1 MTETAEL
8 DDYRAAM
15 REWLAANLPRC
26 SSESDGGIPT
36 EVTADEVAAG
46 RIVQKKV
53 YDAGYLGIN
62 IPTEYGGQGLSDAH
76 QRVWVDESASYEVP
90 LPAGIASIVTM
101 RVVLPTLL
109 HNVTEE
115 QKRDWVPRLLRG
127 DDIWVQ
133 LLSEP
138 DAGSDLAGIR
148 TQARREGDKWIL
160 KGTKL
165 WSSGAIHADYG
176 ICLAR
181 TDPNVPKHRGLTWF
195 KVPLHDE
202 RVTVRPVRQV
212 NGSEEFCEEFLDDV
226 VLGDDMVIGSVNN
239 GWKVANSML
248 MFERG
253 AGHIDLSPSTAESRD
268 RQVSDLVE
276 LAADSVAAGGGERR
290 EGLTGPMIAAQRTK
304 DWVHEVLIRRV
315 TGRLMRGAAD
325 PATSALIKLSIG
337 TRGPDRA
344 IAGMQ
349 IGGRNAIAWRTGGSA
364 GEKAANNYVYG
375 RQFAIAGG
383 SNQIQRNI
391 ISERV
396 LGLPREPSYDN
407 DKPFKDVMRDARN
420 WTAD

>member
-1 MTETAEL
+1 MTATDEL
-8 DDYRAAM
+8 DTYRASM
-15 REWLAANLPRC
+15 RQWLSANLPRRRADT
-26 SSESDGGIPT
+26 DGGIPT
-36 EVTADEVAAG
+36 EVAAAEVAIG
-46 RIVQKKV
+46 RRLQKKV

-62 IPTEYGGQGLSDAH
+62 VGTEYGGQGLTDAH
-76 QRVWVDESASYEVP
+76 QRIWVDESAAYDVP

-109 HNVTEE
+109 HNATEE
-115 QKRDWVPRLLRG
+115 QKQEWIPPILRG
-127 DDIWVQ
+127 EDVWVQ

-148 TQARREGDKWIL
+148 TQARREGDTWIL
-160 KGTKL
+160 TGTKL

-181 TDPNVPKHRGLTWF
+181 TDPSVPKHRGLTWF

-212 NGSEEFCEEFLDDV
+212 NGSQEFCEEFLDGV
-226 VLGDDMVIGSVNN
+226 ELGDDMVIGTVND

-253 AGHIDLSPSTAESRD
+253 AGHIDLSPSTPKSR
-268 RQVSDLVE
+268 SEAAADLVE
-276 LAADSVAAGGGERR
+276 LARRGDAAADPAVAAI
-290 EGLTGPMIAAQRTK
+290 IAAQRTK
-304 DWVHEVLIRRV
+304 DWVHEALTRRV
-315 TGRLMRGAAD
+315 TTRLMRGAVN

-344 IAGMQ
+344 IAALE
-349 IGGRNAIAWRTGGSA
+349 IAGRKAAAWREPGSP
-364 GEKAANNYVYG
+364 GDKSANNFVYG

-407 DKPFKDVMRDARN
+407 DKPFKDVMRDARR

>member
-1 MTETAEL
+1 MSDANEL
-8 DDYRAAM
+8 DEYRAAM
-15 REWLAANLPRC
+15 REWLSANLLRRT
-26 SSESDGGIPT
+26 SDSEGAIPSDL
-36 EVTADEVAAG
+36 TAEAVAAG
-46 RIVQKKV
+46 RTLQEKV
-53 YDAGYLGIN
+53 YGAGYIGIN
-62 IPTEYGGQGLSDAH
+62 VPTQYGGQGLTDAH
-76 QRVWVDESASYEVP
+76 QRIWVDESAAFEVP

-101 RVVLPTLL
+101 RVILPTLL
-109 HNVTEE
+109 HNAADE
-115 QKRDWVPRLLRG
+115 QKREWIPRLLRG
-127 DDIWVQ
+127 EDIWVQ

-148 TQARREGDKWIL
+148 TQARRDGDRWIL
-160 KGTKL
+160 QGTKL
-165 WSSGAIHADYG
+165 WSSGAVHADFG

-226 VLGDDMVIGSVNN
+226 VLSDDMVIGSVND
-239 GWKVANSML
+239 GWRVANSML

-268 RQVSDLVE
+268 KQASDLVA
-276 LAADSVAAGGGERR
+276 LTRNGATPGSDSARRHIAGQ
-290 EGLTGPMIAAQRTK
+290 MIAAQRTK
-304 DWVHEVLIRRV
+304 DWVHEVLTRRI
-315 TGRLMRGAAD
+315 TARLMRGAAD

-337 TRGPDRA
+337 TRGPERA
-344 IAGMQ
+344 IAG
-349 IGGRNAIAWRTGGSA
+349 IEIAGRNAIAWSTPGSA
-364 GEKAANNYVYG
+364 GDKAANNFVYG
-375 RQFAIAGG
+375 RQFAVAGG

-420 WTAD
+420 WTGG

>member
-1 MTETAEL
+1 VSEANEL
-8 DDYRAAM
+8 DQYRAAM
-15 REWLAANLPRC
+15 REWLSANLARRTAD
-26 SSESDGGIPT
+26 SDGGIPT
-36 EVTADEVAAG
+36 EVTAEEVAAG
-46 RIVQKKV
+46 RILQRTV
-53 YDAGYLGIN
+53 YDAGYVGIN

-76 QRVWVDESASYEVP
+76 QRIWVDESAGYDVP

-109 HNVTEE
+109 HNATEG
-115 QKRDWVPRLLRG
+115 QKREWIPRMLRG

-148 TQARREGDKWIL
+148 TQARRDGDKWIL
-160 KGTKL
+160 QGTKL

-181 TDPNVPKHRGLTWF
+181 TDPDVPKHRGLTWF
-195 KVPLHDE
+195 KVPLRAEH
-202 RVTVRPVRQV
+202 VTVRPVRQV

-226 VLGDDMVIGSVNN
+226 VLGDDMVIGSVND

-253 AGHIDLSPSTAESRD
+253 AGHIDLSPSTSESRTK
-268 RQVSDLVE
+268 QACDLVE
-276 LAADSVAAGGGERR
+276 LTLNGVVSGSDTARGRV
-290 EGLTGPMIAAQRTK
+290 TGPIIAAQRTK
-304 DWVHEVLIRRV
+304 DWVHEVLTRSL
-315 TGRLMRGAAD
+315 TARLMRGAAN

-349 IGGRNAIAWRTGGSA
+349 IAGRNAIAWRSAGSA

-407 DKPFKDVMRDARN
+407 EKPFKDVMRDARK
-420 WTAD
+420 WTAG

>member
-1 MTETAEL
+1 VSDAEAL
-8 DDYRAAM
+8 DDYRASL
-15 REWLAANLPRC
+15 RQWLAANLSRRRG
-26 SSESDGGIPT
+26 ESDGAIPT
-36 EVTADEVAAG
+36 EVAADDVAAG
-46 RIVQKKV
+46 RKRQREL
-53 YDAGYLGIN
+53 YDAGYVGIN
-62 IPTEYGGQGLSDAH
+62 IPADYGGQGLTDAH
-76 QRVWVDESASYEVP
+76 QRIWVDESEGYDVP

-109 HNVTEE
+109 HNATED
-115 QKRDWVPRLLRG
+115 QKRAWIPPLLRG
-127 DDIWVQ
+127 EDVWVQ

-148 TQARREGDKWIL
+148 TQARRDGDRWIL
-160 KGTKL
+160 QGTKL
-165 WSSGAIHADYG
+165 WSSGAVHADYG

-181 TDPNVPKHRGLTWF
+181 TDPTVPKHRGLTWF

-226 VLGDDMVIGSVNN
+226 VLGDDMVIGGVND

-253 AGHIDLSPSTAESRD
+253 AGHIDLSPSTPESR
-268 RQVSDLVE
+268 SEAAADLVE
-276 LAADSVAAGGGERR
+276 LMRDRHETA
-290 EGLTGPMIAAQRTK
+290 EGRATAHLIAAQRTK
-304 DWVHEVLIRRV
+304 DWVHEVLTRRL
-315 TGRLMRGAAD
+315 TARLMRGAAN
-325 PATSALIKLSIG
+325 PASSALIKLSIG

-344 IAGMQ
+344 LAAME
-349 IGGRNAIAWRTGGSA
+349 IGGLRAVAWRHPGSGGD
-364 GEKAANNYVYG
+364 KAANNYIYG

-407 DKPFKDVMRDARN
+407 DKPFRDVMRDSRN
-420 WTAD
+420 WTS

>member
-1 MTETAEL
+1 MSKANEL
-8 DDYRAAM
+8 DAYRAAM
-15 REWLAANLPRC
+15 REWLSANLPRR
-26 SSESDGGIPT
+26 SGEADGIPT
-36 EVTADEVAAG
+36 EVAAEEVAAG
-46 RIVQKKV
+46 RIAQRKV

-62 IPTEYGGQGLSDAH
+62 VPTEYGGQGLSNAH
-76 QRVWVDESASYEVP
+76 QQVWVDESAGYDVP

-109 HNVTEE
+109 HNAAE
-115 QKRDWVPRLLRG
+115 QQKCEWIPRVLRG
-127 DDIWVQ
+127 EDIWVQ

-148 TQARREGDKWIL
+148 TQARRDGDKWIL
-160 KGTKL
+160 QGTKL

-181 TDPNVPKHRGLTWF
+181 TDQNVPKHRGLTWF
-195 KVPLHDE
+195 KVPLRDE
-202 RVTVRPVRQV
+202 HVTVRPVRQV
-212 NGSEEFCEEFLDDV
+212 NGSEEFCEEFLDNV
-226 VLGDDMVIGSVNN
+226 VLGDEMVIGSVND

-253 AGHIDLSPSTAESRD
+253 AGHIDLSPSTSESRSKHA
-268 RQVSDLVE
+268 SDLVE
-276 LAADSVAAGGGERR
+276 LAGNGIASRCETARGRGS
-290 EGLTGPMIAAQRTK
+290 GPAIAAQRTK
-304 DWVHEVLIRRV
+304 DWVHEVLTRRV
-315 TGRLMRGAAD
+315 TARLMSGAAN

-349 IGGRNAIAWRTGGSA
+349 IGGRNAIAWRSPGSA
-364 GEKAANNYVYG
+364 GDRAASNYVYG

-407 DKPFKDVMRDARN
+407 EKPFKDVLRDAQK
-420 WTAD
+420 WTAG

>member
-1 MTETAEL
+1 MSDANEL
-8 DDYRAAM
+8 EEYRAAM
-15 REWLAANLPRC
+15 REWLAANLPPRTG
-26 SSESDGGIPT
+26 EFDGGIPT
-36 EVTADEVAAG
+36 EVTAEEVAAG
-46 RIVQKKV
+46 RILQKKV

-62 IPTEYGGQGLSDAH
+62 IPAEYGGQGLSGAH
-76 QRVWVDESASYEVP
+76 QRIWVDESAGYDVP

-115 QKRDWVPRLLRG
+115 QKREWIPRLLRG

-148 TQARREGDKWIL
+148 TQARRLGDKWIL
-160 KGTKL
+160 QGTKL

-181 TDPNVPKHRGLTWF
+181 TDPTVPKHRGLTWF
-195 KVPLHDE
+195 KVPLRDE
-202 RVTVRPVRQV
+202 HVTVRPVRQV

-226 VLGDDMVIGSVNN
+226 VLGDDMVIGSVND

-253 AGHIDLSPSTAESRD
+253 AGHIDLSPSTQESRSK
-268 RQVSDLVE
+268 QASDLVE
-276 LAADSVAAGGGERR
+276 LVQSSVDSGGNTARGRIS
-290 EGLTGPMIAAQRTK
+290 GQMIAAQRTR
-304 DWVHEVLIRRV
+304 DWVHEALTRRL
-315 TGRLMRGAAD
+315 TARLMRGTANPAA
-325 PATSALIKLSIG
+325 SALIKLSIG

-344 IAGMQ
+344 VAGMQ
-349 IGGRNAIAWRTGGSA
+349 LAGRRAIAWRSPGSA
-364 GEKAANNYVYG
+364 GERAANNYVYG

-407 DKPFKDVMRDARN
+407 DKPFKDVLRDARN
-420 WTAD
+420 WTAG

>member
-1 MTETAEL
+1 MSGVDEL
-8 DDYRAAM
+8 DQYRAAM
-15 REWLAANLPRC
+15 REWLSENLPRC
-26 SSESDGGIPT
+26 DAEADGRIPT
-36 EVTADEVAAG
+36 EVSAEEVAAG
-46 RIVQKKV
+46 RTLQKRV

-62 IPTEYGGQGLSDAH
+62 IPTKYGGQGLSDAH
-76 QRVWVDESASYEVP
+76 QQIWVDESAGYEVP

-101 RVVLPTLL
+101 RVVLPTLQ
-109 HNVTEE
+109 HNATEE
-115 QKRDWVPRLLRG
+115 QNRDWIPRILRG
-127 DDIWVQ
+127 EDIWVQ

-148 TQARREGDKWIL
+148 TQARRDGDKWIL
-160 KGTKL
+160 QGTKL

-202 RVTVRPVRQV
+202 HVTVRPVRQV
-212 NGSEEFCEEFLDDV
+212 NGSEEFCEEFLDGV
-226 VLGDDMVIGSVNN
+226 VLGDDMVIGAVNN

-253 AGHIDLSPSTAESRD
+253 AGHIDLSPSTPESRNK
-268 RQVSDLVE
+268 QASDLIE
-276 LAADSVAAGGGERR
+276 LALTSAASGSETARGHV
-290 EGLTGPMIAAQRTK
+290 TGPIIAAQRTK
-304 DWVHEVLIRRV
+304 DWVHEALIRRV
-315 TGRLMRGAAD
+315 TASLMRGAAD

-349 IGGRNAIAWRTGGSA
+349 IAGRNAIAWRSPGSA
-364 GEKAANNYVYG
+364 GNRAANNYVYG

-407 DKPFKDVMRDARN
+407 DKPFKDVMRDARK
-420 WTAD
+420 WTAG